1 MTSGRRA
8 TGLDSTVQTM
18 LSVAASAGLR
28 ANQQPDYDRQLLNVE
43 GELEH
48 LERDY
53 QARCAALMEECAAIS
68 SNRDM
73 YESLQHLVAG
83 LSDWYGSYT
92 ASVATSG
99 TCSVSTAQS
108 DQTDPAVTVSLEL
121 AVSSAASVSQ
131 SAEGSTATPAAVT
144 HTLCPAVLQEC
155 LLLLYPLRTVRTLR
169 VVFSS
174 AWCSNMS
181 RRQLCTCS

>member
-1 MTSGRRA
+1 
-8 TGLDSTVQTM
+8 M
-18 LSVAASAGLR
+18 LSVAASAGLT
-28 ANQQPDYDRQLLNVE
+28 ANQQPDYDRQFLNVE

-53 QARCAALMEECAAIS
+53 QARCAALMEECATIS

-99 TCSVSTAQS
+99 TCS
-108 DQTDPAVTVSLEL
+108 
-121 AVSSAASVSQ
+121 ASGY
-131 SAEGSTATPAAVT
+131 GSV
-144 HTLCPAVLQEC
+144 
-155 LLLLYPLRTVRTLR
+155 
-169 VVFSS
+169 
-174 AWCSNMS
+174 
-181 RRQLCTCS
+181 